1 MQMKQNMTDREYLDD
16 VLLTSKT
23 MSELYHFAVQESSTE
38 NVHCNFKNILNDALD
53 MQHQIFCVMEQKGW
67 YAPAEAPQPQIEQV
81 KQKFQ

>member
-1 MQMKQNMTDREYLDD
+1 MQMKQNMTDREYIDD

-53 MQHQIFCVMEQKGW
+53 MQHQIFCIMEQKGW
-67 YAPAEAPQPQIEQV
+67 YSPTEAPQPQIEQV